1 MTRHAENTETGISR
15 FQEKYNLDAQEIND
29 GINSNIHKKSTHNLQ
44 VLSTL

>member
-1 MTRHAENTETGISR
+1 MTRHAENTEKGISR

-29 GINSNIHKKSTHNLQ
+29 GINSNIHKSTHNLQ